1 MIIKSKKKDIVYYLV
16 FFFLIIGIFFY
27 KNELNNWLEGDIENI
42 YLIYNVIITS
52 NSIVP
57 SVVDYPGNS
66 SFIIYSFLLKFISL
80 FDNFVILNLNDL
92 INNSRPELILNRI
105 FVYLKLIQLFYAFL
119 IASLIFVIL
128 NFVTENK
135 LNSCLLS
142 SIFILSPPFID
153 NLTRLR
159 IDLDSILF
167 FLTSIFFLI
176 LSLRKNKINNFFL
189 FFSGFFLCASLF
201 SKTAIIFL
209 TYSIPIVPLFVFKKY
224 LNLKNI
230 FQEFKYNQLYFLFLA
245 FNFLQFIGFI
255 LFKNNFSLIVIFTN
269 NVFYFTFYIFF
280 SILFRLINVRNIN
293 FYLIIFSTGFI
304 FPIILMYSVALDLTK
319 IYFVLNPITT
329 FLYQISVSDS
339 KSFLLFLSSFL
350 NNSMNIKINYL
361 DIVLLFFFSYLFF
374 NNKKKILINLSLMG
388 LFIIY
393 RIIFISKYS
402 LYYEIYPLFLLI
414 FLVASNLKLKNRY
427 LTIILSLILI
437 TSLFINRNYILNNS
451 SNKIVYDDSVCLF
464 KKLNKKEFKSLDPNG
479 NFLLYYAPKFAIYEF
494 VQKLCEKKQ

>member
-1 MIIKSKKKDIVYYLV
+1 MIIKSKKNIVYYLV
-16 FFFLIIGIFFY
+16 FFFLLIGIFFY

-57 SVVDYPGNS
+57 SHVDYPGNS
-66 SFIIYSFLLKFISL
+66 SFIIYSFFLKLISF
-80 FDNFVILNLNDL
+80 FDGLVILNLNDL

-105 FVYLKLIQLFYAFL
+105 FVYLKLIQLFYTFL
-119 IASLIFVIL
+119 IASIIFVIL

-135 LNSCLLS
+135 VCSCLLS
-142 SIFILSPPFID
+142 SIFILSPPFIE

-167 FLTSIFFLI
+167 FLISIFFLI
-176 LSLRKNKINNFFL
+176 LSLRKKKINNFFL

-209 TYSIPIVPLFVFKKY
+209 TLSIPIIPLFVYKKY

-230 FQEFKYNQLYFLFLA
+230 FQELKYNQFYFLFLA
-245 FNFLQFIGFI
+245 FNFFQFIVFI
-255 LFKNNFSLIVIFTN
+255 LLKNNFSFIVIFTN

-280 SILFRLINVRNIN
+280 SLLFRLINVRNIN
-293 FYLIIFSTGFI
+293 FCLIIFSTGFI
-304 FPIILMYSVALDLTK
+304 FSIILMYLIALDLNK
-319 IYFVLNPITT
+319 IYFVLNPIST
-329 FLYQISVSDS
+329 FLNQISVSDS
-339 KSFLLFLSSFL
+339 KNFLLFLSSYF

-374 NNKKKILINLSLMG
+374 KNKKKIIINLLLIS

-393 RIIFISKYS
+393 KIIFISKYS
-402 LYYEIYPLFLLI
+402 LYYDIYPLFLLI
-414 FLVASNLKLKNRY
+414 FLIASNLKLNNRY
-427 LTIILSLILI
+427 LTIILSIIFI
-437 TSLFINRNYILNNS
+437 TSLFINRNYLLNNS
-451 SNKIVYDDSVCLF
+451 FNKIVKNDSVCLF
-464 KKLNKKEFKSLDPNG
+464 KKLNKKEFKSLEPQE
-479 NFLLYYAPKFAIYEF
+479 NFLLYYAPKFAIHEF